1 MFGLEM
7 AVTES
12 AVTYSVIVPCY
23 NEEKAVGETIEH
35 LLANESDTSTFE
47 IIAINDGSTDGTRGI
62 LEKYVERYAN
72 VHLVNHA
79 SNQGYGASLKTG
91 IRKARSDVVAI
102 TDADG
107 TYPNERLPELVA
119 ALDEYDMVVG
129 ARTADDVTY
138 SKLRAAPK
146 FFLQRWMSWI
156 ARQHIPDINSGMRV
170 FRKSVA
176 ERFIGI
182 LPDGFSFTVTITLA
196 MLTNYRPTLFVPI
209 TYRKR
214 IGESKLR
221 PVHDTL
227 HFIALILRTG
237 TYFAPLRVFF
247 PFVGLLF
254 LMLIASLVYDI
265 VYLGNLTDKT
275 VLLFLFALNAGMF
288 ALLADMIDKRSIR

>member
-1 MFGLEM
+1 
-7 AVTES
+7 VTEPS
-12 AVTYSVIVPCY
+12 IHYSVIVPCY
-23 NEEKAVGETIEH
+23 NEEEAVGQTIDH
-35 LLANESDTSTFE
+35 LLANESDPSIFE
-47 IIAINDGSTDGTRGI
+47 IIAINDGSTDGTRGV
-62 LEKYVERYAN
+62 LEKYSRQYPN
-72 VHLVNHA
+72 VHLIDHA
-79 SNQGYGASLKTG
+79 TNQGYGASLKTG
-91 IRKARSDVVAI
+91 IRKARADLIAI

-119 ALDEYDMVVG
+119 ACEEYDMVVG
-129 ARTADDVTY
+129 ARTADDAAH

-209 TYRKR
+209 TYRER
-214 IGESKLR
+214 IGQSKLSPIR
-221 PVHDTL
+221 DTL
-227 HFIALILRTG
+227 RFVALILRTG

-254 LMLIASLVYDI
+254 VMVLVSLVYDV

>member
-1 MFGLEM
+1 MTG
-7 AVTES
+7 S
-12 AVTYSVIVPCY
+12 APIYSVIVPCY
-23 NEEKAVGETIEH
+23 NEEQAVEETLEG
-35 LLANESDTSTFE
+35 LLANESNPSKFE
-47 IIAINDGSTDGTRGI
+47 IIAIDDGSTDGTRRI
-62 LEKYVERYAN
+62 LERFSKDNAN
-72 VHLVNHA
+72 VHMLIHEN
-79 SNQGYGASLKTG
+79 NQGYGASLKTG
-91 IRKARSDVVAI
+91 IRKARAELIAI

-107 TYPNERLPELVA
+107 TYPNERIPELVA
-119 ALDEYDMVVG
+119 ACQEYDMVVG

-146 FFLQRWMSWI
+146 YFLQRWMSWI
-156 ARQHIPDINSGMRV
+156 ARQHIPDINSGLRV

-214 IGESKLR
+214 IGESKLSPIR
-221 PVHDTL
+221 DTL
-227 HFIALILRTG
+227 RFIVLILRTG

-247 PFVGLLF
+247 PFVGFLF
-254 LMLIASLVYDI
+254 LMVVASLAYDI
-265 VYLGNLTDKT
+265 VQLGNLTDKT

-288 ALLADMIDKRSIR
+288 ALLADMIDKRSMR

>member
-1 MFGLEM
+1 
-7 AVTES
+7 VSES
-12 AVTYSVIVPCY
+12 AITYSVIVPCY
-23 NEEKAVGETIEH
+23 NEEEAVGQTMER
-35 LLANESDTSTFE
+35 LLANDSDSSTFE
-47 IIAINDGSTDGTRGI
+47 ILAINDGSTDGTRAI
-62 LEKYVERYAN
+62 LEQYAQQYPN
-72 VHLVNHA
+72 IHLLNHA
-79 SNQGYGASLKTG
+79 TNQGYGASLKTG
-91 IRKARSDVVAI
+91 IRKARGELIAI

-119 ALDEYDMVVG
+119 ACEEYDMVVG

-209 TYRKR
+209 AYRQR
-214 IGESKLR
+214 VGQSKLR
-221 PVHDTL
+221 PIHDTL
-227 HFIALILRTG
+227 RFVALILRTG

-254 LMLIASLVYDI
+254 LMVIASLLYDI
-265 VYLGNLTDKT
+265 VHLGNLTDKT

-288 ALLADMIDKRSIR
+288 ALLADMIDKRSMR

>member
-1 MFGLEM
+1 M
-7 AVTES
+7 TE
-12 AVTYSVIVPCY
+12 AALTYSVIVPCF
-23 NEEKAVGETIEH
+23 NEEAAVGETIDH
-35 LLANESDTSTFE
+35 LLANESDSSTFE
-47 IIAINDGSTDGTRGI
+47 IIAVNDGSTDGTREI
-62 LEKYVERYAN
+62 LEQYADRYPN
-72 VHLVNHA
+72 VHLLNH
-79 SNQGYGASLKTG
+79 STNQGYGASLKTG
-91 IRKARSDVVAI
+91 IRKARAELIAI

-107 TYPNERLPELVA
+107 TYPNERIPELVTA
-119 ALDEYDMVVG
+119 CSEYDMVVG
-129 ARTADDVTY
+129 ARTAEDVTY
-138 SKLRAAPK
+138 SRLRAAPK

-209 TYRKR
+209 TYRER

-221 PVHDTL
+221 PIHDTL

-254 LMLIASLVYDI
+254 LMVVASLVYDV

-288 ALLADMIDKRSIR
+288 ALLADMIDKRSMR

>member
-1 MFGLEM
+1 M
-7 AVTES
+7 TES
-12 AVTYSVIVPCY
+12 SIHYSVIVPCY
-23 NEEKAVGETIEH
+23 NEEEAVGQTIDH
-35 LLANESDTSTFE
+35 LLANESDPSIFE
-47 IIAINDGSTDGTRGI
+47 IIAINDGSTDGTRGV
-62 LEKYVERYAN
+62 LEKYSKRYPN
-72 VHLVNHA
+72 VHLVDHPT
-79 SNQGYGASLKTG
+79 NQGYGASLKTG
-91 IRKARSDVVAI
+91 IRKARADLIAI

-119 ALDEYDMVVG
+119 ACEEYDMVVG
-129 ARTADDVTY
+129 ARTADDAAH

-209 TYRKR
+209 TYRER
-214 IGESKLR
+214 IGQSKLSPIR
-221 PVHDTL
+221 DTL
-227 HFIALILRTG
+227 RFVALILRTG

-254 LMLIASLVYDI
+254 VMVLVSLVYDV

>member
-1 MFGLEM
+1 M
-7 AVTES
+7 TES
-12 AVTYSVIVPCY
+12 TLTYSIIVPCY
-23 NEEKAVGETIEH
+23 NEEEAVAQTVDH
-35 LLANESDTSTFE
+35 LLANESDPSTFE
-47 IIAINDGSTDGTRGI
+47 LIVVNDGSTDRTREI
-62 LEKYVERYAN
+62 LEEYAGRYSN
-72 VHLVNHA
+72 VHLLNHS

-91 IRKARSDVVAI
+91 IRKARAELIAI

-119 ALDEYDMVVG
+119 ACHEYDMVVG
-129 ARTADDVTY
+129 ARTADGVKY

-209 TYRKR
+209 TYRRR
-214 IGESKLR
+214 IGQSKLR
-221 PVHDTL
+221 PFRDTL
-227 HFIALILRTG
+227 RFVALILRTG

-254 LMLIASLVYDI
+254 LMVLVSLVYD
-265 VYLGNLTDKT
+265 VVHLGNLTDKT

-288 ALLADMIDKRSIR
+288 ALLADMIDKRSMR

>member
-1 MFGLEM
+1 MT
-7 AVTES
+7 VTES
-12 AVTYSVIVPCY
+12 SITYSVIVPCY
-23 NEEKAVGETIEH
+23 NEEKAVGQTLDH
-35 LLANESDTSTFE
+35 LLLNECASSTFE
-47 IIAINDGSTDGTRGI
+47 IIAVNDGSTDGTREI
-62 LEKYVERYAN
+62 LAQYAERYPN
-72 VHLVNHA
+72 VHLLDHA
-79 SNQGYGASLKTG
+79 SNQGYGAALKTG
-91 IRKARSDVVAI
+91 IRKARAELIAI

-119 ALDEYDMVVG
+119 ACDEYDMVVG
-129 ARTADDVTY
+129 ARTADEVTY

-156 ARQHIPDINSGMRV
+156 ARQHIPDINSGLRV
-170 FRKSVA
+170 FRKSVV

-209 TYRKR
+209 TYRER

-221 PVHDTL
+221 PIHDTL
-227 HFIALILRTG
+227 RFIALILRTG

-247 PFVGLLF
+247 PFVGLLV
-254 LMLIASLVYDI
+254 LMLVASLMYD
-265 VYLGNLTDKT
+265 VVVLGNITDKT
-275 VLLFLFALNAGMF
+275 VLLFLFALNSGMF

>member
-1 MFGLEM
+1 MTDSTL
-7 AVTES
+7 
-12 AVTYSVIVPCY
+12 TYSIIVPCY
-23 NEEKAVGETIEH
+23 NEEAAVARTIDH
-35 LLANESDTSTFE
+35 LLANESDPSTFE
-47 IIAINDGSTDGTRGI
+47 LIVVNDGSTDSTREI
-62 LEKYVERYAN
+62 LEEYEARYSN
-72 VHLVNHA
+72 VHLLHHS

-91 IRKARSDVVAI
+91 IRKARAELIAI

-119 ALDEYDMVVG
+119 ACKEHDMVVG
-129 ARTADDVTY
+129 ARTADGAEY

-170 FRKSVA
+170 FRKSIA

-214 IGESKLR
+214 IGQSKLR
-221 PVHDTL
+221 PFRDTL
-227 HFIALILRTG
+227 RFVALILRTG

-254 LMLIASLVYDI
+254 LMVVVSLVYD
-265 VYLGNLTDKT
+265 VVHLGNLTDKT

-288 ALLADMIDKRSIR
+288 ALLADMIDKRSMR

>member
-1 MFGLEM
+1 M
-7 AVTES
+7 TES
-12 AVTYSVIVPCY
+12 VITYSVIVPCY
-23 NEEKAVGETIEH
+23 NEKEAVGQTIEH
-35 LLANESDTSTFE
+35 LLANEPDPSVFE
-47 IIAINDGSTDGTRGI
+47 IIAVNDGSTDGTRGI
-62 LEKYVERYAN
+62 LEKYAEQYPN
-72 VHLVNHA
+72 VRLLNHS

-91 IRKARSDVVAI
+91 IRKARADLIAI

-119 ALDEYDMVVG
+119 ACDEYDMVVG
-129 ARTADDVTY
+129 ARTADDVAY
-138 SKLRAAPK
+138 SRLRGFAK
-146 FFLQRWMSWI
+146 YFLQRWMSWI

-209 TYRKR
+209 TYRER
-214 IGESKLR
+214 IGQSKLR
-221 PVHDTL
+221 PIHDTVR
-227 HFIALILRTG
+227 FVVLILRTG

-254 LMLIASLVYDI
+254 LMLIVSLVYDI
-265 VYLGNLTDKT
+265 VHLGNLTDKT
-275 VLLFLFALNAGMF
+275 VLLFLFALNSGMF